1 MDRVLIIDDD
11 RELCLLIRQSI
22 RSENIEADCCS
33 DGKAGL
39 ATVKERKYQLVILDV
54 MMPGMDGFETL
65 EQIRKVSSLPILMFT
80 SKDDSASKVRGLR
93 AGADDYLTK
102 PFDMDELIARVLSL
116 IRRYTRFNGL
126 DGAVQQLDFDG
137 LKIDLDSRSVTG
149 VNGTFELPPKEFDL
163 LLFCAKNQ
171 GKILTKQ
178 RIYEEVWGE
187 EYCYD
192 DSNIMAIISRVR
204 KKIEADPGS
213 PKYIQTIKGIG
224 YRVKRQIAEMA
235 DILTDV
241 RNGNGNRRILSA
253 VNELTAPVA
262 YEINDIIVS
271 YEDRLS
277 AYRQAEEAN
286 RQLMTSLS
294 HDVRTPLTTL
304 IGYLDAVH
312 KGIAAG
318 RERDD
323 HIEIARRKA
332 HDLKDYIDVLFDW
345 FKLNGNEFAM
355 KIETVEAA
363 ELTRNMLIDWI
374 PIFEDRQI
382 EFNIDIPEQPFM
394 VNLDTDAYMRIL
406 NNLLQNVIA
415 HSGADRIDIIMSDKN
430 DHMALVLTDN
440 GVGIEQEDLKHIFE
454 RLYKCDKGRSEK
466 GSGLGLSIAHQL
478 VENMNGS
485 ITAESTRGNGTTFTL
500 LFPLRADATQSR
512 ALQGSCQ

>member
-1 MDRVLIIDDD
+1 MKSAAVISIVIAVISVLA
-11 RELCLLIRQSI
+11 SYF
-22 RSENIEADCCS
+22 
-33 DGKAGL
+33 
-39 ATVKERKYQLVILDV
+39 TVR
-54 MMPGMDGFETL
+54 
-65 EQIRKVSSLPILMFT
+65 
-80 SKDDSASKVRGLR
+80 
-93 AGADDYLTK
+93 
-102 PFDMDELIARVLSL
+102 
-116 IRRYTRFNGL
+116 
-126 DGAVQQLDFDG
+126 
-137 LKIDLDSRSVTG
+137 
-149 VNGTFELPPKEFDL
+149 
-163 LLFCAKNQ
+163 
-171 GKILTKQ
+171 
-178 RIYEEVWGE
+178 
-187 EYCYD
+187 
-192 DSNIMAIISRVR
+192 
-204 KKIEADPGS
+204 
-213 PKYIQTIKGIG
+213 
-224 YRVKRQIAEMA
+224 RVKRQIAEMA

-253 VNELTAPVA
+253 VNELTASVA

-382 EFNIDIPEQPFM
+382 EFNIDIPERPFM

-415 HSGADRIDIIMSDKN
+415 HSRADRIEIILSEKN

-466 GSGLGLSIAHQL
+466 GSGLGLSIAQQL

-500 LFPLRADATQSR
+500 LFPLVI
-512 ALQGSCQ
+512 